1 MALERRLQPFFL
13 CMIPRDKSQPHND
26 TLSMPEEQTCF
37 DTHLSHTQTL
47 TQSTESEC
55 PSETD
60 PIPALSAVVWS
71 VYMIRMADG
80 RLYTGISTDVTRRVQ
95 QHQQGKGAKALR
107 GKGPLTL
114 VWQQETD
121 NQRSALQIEYRIKQ
135 WRKAK
140 KEAFITNPCV
150 LVGRE

>member
-1 MALERRLQPFFL
+1 
-13 CMIPRDKSQPHND
+13 
-26 TLSMPEEQTCF
+26 
-37 DTHLSHTQTL
+37 
-47 TQSTESEC
+47 
-55 PSETD
+55 
-60 PIPALSAVVWS
+60 
-71 VYMIRMADG
+71 
-80 RLYTGISTDVTRRVQ
+80 
-95 QHQQGKGAKALR
+95 HQQGKGAKALR